1 MGNYMNKTALLVLGF
16 LLLTAACRITK
27 SAGGHTA
34 MLAPE
39 EVLQRVHE
47 AQFHYSTLLA
57 RARIEYETPEK
68 KQSFKGSIRVIRDS
82 AVWMS
87 IAPAFGVE
95 LARVLITRDS
105 IRFLDRVHKQY
116 AIEPIENAEAVY
128 KAPLDFAL
136 VESLISGN
144 LAFGEMNVESMTMD
158 SSFYYL
164 ELRSEEFLI
173 QMRIR
178 GGSFLIDALNVR
190 QKEPPRLLTVDYL
203 DYSPVDSQYFSK
215 RRKIRLEAE
224 STINLWLE
232 FSSVKVDQKVNIVF
246 VVPQKYERIH

>member
-1 MGNYMNKTALLVLGF
+1 MNKTALLVLGF

-39 EVLQRVHE
+39 EVLQRVHD
-47 AQFHYSTLLA
+47 ARFQYSTLLA
-57 RARIEYETPEK
+57 KARIEYETAEN
-68 KQSFKGSIRVIRDS
+68 KQSFKGSIRVVRDS

-116 AIEPIENAEAVY
+116 AIY

-144 LAFGEMNVESMTMD
+144 PAFGAMNVESMTMD
-158 SSFYYL
+158 SSFYYM
-164 ELRSEEFLI
+164 ELSSEEFLI

-232 FSSVKVDQKVNIVF
+232 FSNVKVDQKVNIVF
-246 VVPQKYERIH
+246 VVPQKYERIQ

>member
-1 MGNYMNKTALLVLGF
+1 MENSMNKTALLLLGF
-16 LLLTAACRITK
+16 LLLTLGCRIVR
-27 SAGGHTA
+27 SAGGRTT

-47 AQFHYSTLLA
+47 AQFHYHTLLA
-57 RARIEYETPEK
+57 KARIDYETPEK

-116 AIEPIENAEAVY
+116 AIEPIENAGAVY
-128 KAPLDFAL
+128 NAPLDFAL

-144 LAFGEMNVESMTMD
+144 MAFGPMTVESMTMD

-164 ELRSEEFLI
+164 ELSSKEFFI

-190 QKEPPRLLTVDYL
+190 QKEPPRLMAVDYL
-203 DYSPVDSQYFSK
+203 EYSPVDSQYFSK
-215 RRKIRLEAE
+215 RRNIRLEAE
-224 STINLWLE
+224 STINIWLE
-232 FSSVKVDQKVNIVF
+232 YSSVKVDQKVNIVF
-246 VVPQKYERIH
+246 VVPQKYERIQ